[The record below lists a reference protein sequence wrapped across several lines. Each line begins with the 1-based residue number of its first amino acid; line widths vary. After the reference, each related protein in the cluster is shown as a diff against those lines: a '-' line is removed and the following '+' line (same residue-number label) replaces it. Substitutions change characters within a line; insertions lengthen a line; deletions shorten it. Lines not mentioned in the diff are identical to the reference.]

1 MYKKANSMYEVSDF
15 FGKLTQNDTFM
26 KKLQTLTKQYLWK
39 TLIKGLSTE
48 YQIYKKSEQTATGFQ
63 WLMSWVEFNQIKLSP
78 WPVSVKT
85 YLLWKTMHY
94 GFSSA
99 YYCY

>member
-26 KKLQTLTKQYLWK
+26 KKLQTSTKQNLWK

-48 YQIYKKSEQTATGFQ
+48 Y
-63 WLMSWVEFNQIKLSP
+63 
-78 WPVSVKT
+78 
-85 YLLWKTMHY
+85 
-94 GFSSA
+94 
-99 YYCY
+99 